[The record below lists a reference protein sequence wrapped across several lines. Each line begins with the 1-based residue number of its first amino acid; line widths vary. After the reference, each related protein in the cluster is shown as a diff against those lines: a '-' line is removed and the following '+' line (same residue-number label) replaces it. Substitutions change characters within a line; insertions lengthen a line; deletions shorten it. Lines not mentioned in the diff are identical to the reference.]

1 MSWSRPPWP
10 QVYSYSGFSGQDF
23 PGFWPFGGNIEPVA
37 TSVVGPQ
44 TVTSSLSAPDPHVAV
59 SSSCDMSLPA
69 PVPTSSVRARSTRFL
84 TGPSLDGFKS
94 ILDEFRQSISSDLA
108 SFSTR
113 MSVLG
118 NNANRSSS
126 SVISHPHVQ
135 IMKVNKRIVMRM
147 SDF

>member
-59 SSSCDMSLPA
+59 SSSCDMSLPLKVA
-69 PVPTSSVRARSTRFL
+69 
-84 TGPSLDGFKS
+84 
-94 ILDEFRQSISSDLA
+94 
-108 SFSTR
+108 
-113 MSVLG
+113 
-118 NNANRSSS
+118 
-126 SVISHPHVQ
+126 HPHHYPLVHFHDLN
-135 IMKVNKRIVMRM
+135 VRV
-147 SDF
+147 

>member
-1 MSWSRPPWP
+1 MNLHLPGSRPPASYCGFTLPASANIPMSWSRPPWP

-69 PVPTSSVRARSTRFL
+69 PVPTSSVR
-84 TGPSLDGFKS
+84 P
-94 ILDEFRQSISSDLA
+94 QVNQVSDWPL
-108 SFSTR
+108 SGW
-113 MSVLG
+113 V
-118 NNANRSSS
+118 
-126 SVISHPHVQ
+126 
-135 IMKVNKRIVMRM
+135 
-147 SDF
+147 